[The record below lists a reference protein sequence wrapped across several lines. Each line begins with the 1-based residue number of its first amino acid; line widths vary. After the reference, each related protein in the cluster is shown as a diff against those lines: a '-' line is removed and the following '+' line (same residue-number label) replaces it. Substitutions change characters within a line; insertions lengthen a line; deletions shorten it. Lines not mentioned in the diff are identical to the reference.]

1 MSLGA
6 IGKLAPVRQQ
16 TAPLRNKI
24 ITALRSAVELGVLMP
39 GTRLVEKDLCEQLGV
54 SRTSLRE
61 ALRELQAEGIL
72 ENASSRGLTV
82 GTISHEDAAN
92 AYRIRAVL
100 EALVVEQFIE
110 KANEAQIKALVRE
123 AETLKAAYRSGML
136 ERMVMAKRVFYDR
149 ICQGAENPIAFD
161 IVNRLVLRTSGL
173 RSRSMLRKARQQ
185 QSIKEIEQLVDAIQR
200 RDVTAARE
208 AAIFHVEHAAVSAL
222 GLDEDVTLAGVEVP
236 AVDASGGQ
244 PKHDLEMAAS

>member
-1 MSLGA
+1 MPPGS

-16 TAPLRNKI
+16 AAPLRNKI
-24 ITALRSAVELGVLMP
+24 ITALRSAVELGVLTP

-72 ENASSRGLTV
+72 ANASSRGLTV

-110 KANEAQIKALVRE
+110 KASEAQIKALTRE
-123 AETLKAAYRSGML
+123 AETLKAAYRSGSI
-136 ERMVMAKRVFYDR
+136 ERMVTAKRAFYDR

-161 IVNRLVLRTSGL
+161 IISRLVLRTSAL
-173 RSRSMLRKARQQ
+173 RPQSMLRQARQQ
-185 QSIKEIEQLVDAIQR
+185 QSVTEIEQLVDAVQR
-200 RDVTAARE
+200 HDVAAAR
-208 AAIFHVEHAAVSAL
+208 AAAAAHVEHAAQSAL
-222 GLDEDVTLAGVEVP
+222 GEIIVIAGGGIEGGA
-236 AVDASGGQ
+236 AVAG
-244 PKHDLEMAAS
+244 E